1 MQDLIDQI
9 LKAKLPPFLLTDEP
23 GYIRVYFVTDLP
35 ILNEVKYKDKLATS
49 SVYNLDN
56 IQKAKVIHIGV
67 AGRRI
72 VKVTKRKIYHGD
84 TSIIANLIQLAKAAH
99 QRKNYEYPLLNLVRQ
114 LAQGDK
120 TIAAKRLKLHIHES
134 ARFVSRMEAIDYSET
149 LKANFLPSERQR
161 IRYKFLD
168 DLAAT
173 PNKTEATNE
182 TETEAHAAKLI
193 KGIDDGI
200 F

>member
-1 MQDLIDQI
+1 MQDLIDQ
-9 LKAKLPPFLLTDEP
+9 LSTAKLPPFLFTQEP
-23 GYIRVYFVTDLP
+23 GNIRVYFVTDLP

-49 SVYNLDN
+49 SIYNLEN

-84 TSIIANLIQLAKAAH
+84 TSIIANLVQLAKAAH
-99 QRKNYEYPLLNLVRQ
+99 QRKNHEHPLLKLVRH
-114 LAQGDK
+114 LSQGDRTLVARK
-120 TIAAKRLKLHIHES
+120 LKLYIHES
-134 ARFVSRMEAIDYSET
+134 ARFVSRMEAIDYSEI
-149 LKANFLPSERQR
+149 LKSNFLPSERHR

-173 PNKTEATNE
+173 TDE
-182 TETEAHAAKLI
+182 TDETEAHAAKLI
-193 KGIDDGI
+193 KGIDDEI